1 MIRPTLGDLDR
12 NENADNFDL
21 DNTAYLPSAQEFP
34 IDRRKRTDL
43 VKAGMIDPAKI
54 TRFALQNAASIAALM
69 LTKKALVAD
78 IKEEELKDAAGA
90 GHGGGMGGM
99 Y

>member
-1 MIRPTLGDLDR
+1 MIRPTEGDVDR
-12 NENADNFDL
+12 NEDAGDDL
-21 DNTAYLPSAQEFP
+21 DNAAYLPWAQEFP

-43 VKAGMIDPAKI
+43 VKAGVI
-54 TRFALQNAASIAALM
+54 
-69 LTKKALVAD
+69 
-78 IKEEELKDAAGA
+78 AAGA

>member
-1 MIRPTLGDLDR
+1 VIRPTLGDVDR
-12 NENADNFDL
+12 NEDAGNDL
-21 DNTAYLPSAQEFP
+21 DNAAYLPWAKEFP

-43 VKAGMIDPAKI
+43 VKAGVIDPAKI
-54 TRFALQNAASIAALM
+54 TRLALQNAASIAALM
-69 LTKKALVAD
+69 LTTEALVAD
-78 IKEEELKDAAGA
+78 IKEEGQKAAAGA